1 MSFAAGRAAIA
12 SVTKPVP
19 LLLTLGTGG
28 SSNKGMIAI
37 QCSRLFD
44 GETFSAG
51 PVTVL
56 IDENRIVAVESGFP
70 TLGEQ
75 WQVVR
80 YSDATVLPGL
90 IDTHVHLVGD
100 SRPGALDRVP
110 GMSDEELDRVISEGL
125 ERQLAAGVTTVRD
138 LGDRRYAVVDRR
150 DRQRSRSRATT
161 EPTILASGP
170 PLTKPAGHCY
180 YMGGVVDGPDAIP
193 AAIRERAER
202 KVDVVKVMASGGMTT
217 PGTDVMRTQFT
228 DDEMTMIVAQAHEA
242 GMLVTAHAHGLPA
255 VRQAVAASVDCIEHC
270 TCLTDKGFELSDELI
285 DDIAIKGIAVSG
297 VIPPPKLDFN
307 QAPPAVREMAAK
319 MGVTTPQQIRDL
331 RADMMRRMHQQGVRI
346 VTGIDSGLNPWLAH
360 GNLHIAFSLLEE
372 SGFSPAEVLAAATS
386 LAAQTCSVGD
396 RKGFLHS
403 GYDADLIVVDG
414 DLTSQPIAPLTIR
427 SILLAGSPSSGSR
440 LEQAANGPGS
450 EQPSSPKIIGV
461 RPC

>member
-1 MSFAAGRAAIA
+1 
-12 SVTKPVP
+12 
-19 LLLTLGTGG
+19 
-28 SSNKGMIAI
+28 MIAI

-51 PVTVL
+51 AATVL
-56 IDENRIVAVESGFP
+56 IEENRIVAVESGFP

-75 WQVVR
+75 WEVVR

-110 GMSDEELDRVISEGL
+110 GLSDEEIDLVISESL
-125 ERQLAAGVTTVRD
+125 QRQLTAGITTVRD

-150 DRQRSRSRATT
+150 DRQRTGNRATT

-180 YMGGVVDGPDAIP
+180 YMGGVVEGPEAIS
-193 AAIRERAER
+193 AAIHERVER
-202 KVDVVKVMASGGMTT
+202 KVDVVKVMAGGGMST

-228 DDEMTMIVAQAHEA
+228 TDEMKMIVAQAHAA
-242 GMLVTAHAHGLPA
+242 GLLVTAHAHGLPA

-285 DDIAIKGIAVSG
+285 EDIATNGIAVSG
-297 VIPPPKLDFN
+297 VIPPPKVDFN

-319 MGVTTPQQIRDL
+319 LGLSPQQIREL

-346 VTGIDSGLNPWLAH
+346 VTGIDSGLNPHLAH
-360 GNLHIAFSLLEE
+360 GNLPIAFSLLAE
-372 SGFSPAEVLAAATS
+372 SGFSSPEVLAAATS
-386 LAAQTCSVGD
+386 RAAQVCSLGD
-396 RKGFLHS
+396 RKGFLRR

-414 DLTSQPIAPLTIR
+414 DLTSQPIVPLSIR
-427 SILLAGSPSSGSR
+427 SILLGGSPISGS
-440 LEQAANGPGS
+440 
-450 EQPSSPKIIGV
+450 
-461 RPC
+461 

>member
-1 MSFAAGRAAIA
+1 
-12 SVTKPVP
+12 
-19 LLLTLGTGG
+19 
-28 SSNKGMIAI
+28 MIAI

-51 PVTVL
+51 AATVL
-56 IDENRIVAVESGFP
+56 IEENRIAAVESGFP
-70 TLGEQ
+70 TLSEH
-75 WQVVR
+75 WEVVR

-110 GMSDEELDRVISEGL
+110 GLSDDEIDRVITAGL

-138 LGDRRYAVVDRR
+138 LGDRRYVVVDRR
-150 DRQRSRSRATT
+150 DRQKTGDHASA

-180 YMGGVVDGPDAIP
+180 YLGGVVDGPDAISV
-193 AAIRERAER
+193 AIRERAER
-202 KVDVVKVMASGGMTT
+202 KVDVVKVMASGGMST

-228 DDEMTMIVAQAHEA
+228 DDEMTMIVTQAHAA

-255 VRQAVAASVDCIEHC
+255 VEQAVAASVDCIEHC
-270 TCLTDKGFELSDELI
+270 TCLTDKGFDLSDELI
-285 DDIAIKGIAVSG
+285 DDIATHGITVSG

-319 MGVTTPQQIRDL
+319 MGMSPQQIREL
-331 RADMMRRMHQQGVRI
+331 RADMMRRMHQRGVRI

-360 GNLHIAFSLLEE
+360 GNLHIAFSLLAE

-386 LAAQTCSVGD
+386 LAAKTCGVGD
-396 RKGFLHS
+396 SKGLLRS

-414 DLTSQPIAPLTIR
+414 DLISQPMAPVTIR
-427 SILLAGSPSSGSR
+427 STLLGGSPLSR
-440 LEQAANGPGS
+440 S
-450 EQPSSPKIIGV
+450 
-461 RPC
+461 

>member
-1 MSFAAGRAAIA
+1 
-12 SVTKPVP
+12 
-19 LLLTLGTGG
+19 
-28 SSNKGMIAI
+28 MIAI

-51 PVTVL
+51 AATVL
-56 IDENRIVAVESGFP
+56 IKENRIVAVESGFP

-100 SRPGALDRVP
+100 SQPGALDRVP
-110 GMSDEELDRVISEGL
+110 GLRDDEIDRVISEGL

-138 LGDRRYAVVDRR
+138 LGDRQYAVVDRR
-150 DRQRSRSRATT
+150 DRQRTGDHATR

-180 YMGGVVDGPDAIP
+180 YMGGVVDGPDAIS

-202 KVDVVKVMASGGMTT
+202 KVDVVKVMASGGMSTL
-217 PGTDVMRTQFT
+217 GTDVMRTQFT
-228 DDEMTMIVAQAHEA
+228 ADEMMMIVAQAHAA

-255 VRQAVAASVDCIEHC
+255 VEQAVAASMDCIEHC
-270 TCLTDKGFELSDELI
+270 TCLTVKGFELSDELI
-285 DDIAIKGIAVSG
+285 DQIAANGIAVSG
-297 VIPPPKLDFN
+297 VIPPPKLNFN

-319 MGVTTPQQIRDL
+319 MGVSPQQIREL
-331 RADMMRRMHQQGVRI
+331 RADLMRRMHQRGVRI

-360 GNLHIAFSLLEE
+360 GNLHIAFTLLAE
-372 SGFSPAEVLAAATS
+372 SGFSPVEVLAAATS
-386 LAAQTCSVGD
+386 LAAKTCGVGD
-396 RKGFLHS
+396 RKGFLRS
-403 GYDADLIVVDG
+403 EYDADLIVVDG
-414 DLTSQPIAPLTIR
+414 DLTSQPIAPLKIR
-427 SILLAGSPSSGSR
+427 SILLGGSPLSS
-440 LEQAANGPGS
+440 
-450 EQPSSPKIIGV
+450 
-461 RPC
+461 

>member
-1 MSFAAGRAAIA
+1 
-12 SVTKPVP
+12 
-19 LLLTLGTGG
+19 
-28 SSNKGMIAI
+28 MIAI

-51 PVTVL
+51 AATVL
-56 IDENRIVAVESGFP
+56 IEENRIVAVESGFP

-75 WQVVR
+75 WEVVR

-110 GMSDEELDRVISEGL
+110 GLSDDEIDRVISEGL

-150 DRQRSRSRATT
+150 DRQRTGNRATT

-180 YMGGVVDGPDAIP
+180 YLGGVVDGPDAIS

-202 KVDVVKVMASGGMTT
+202 KVDVVKVMASGGMST

-228 DDEMTMIVAQAHEA
+228 TDEMMMIVAQAHAA

-255 VRQAVAASVDCIEHC
+255 VEQCVAASVDCIEHC

-285 DDIAIKGIAVSG
+285 DDIATNGIAVSG

-319 MGVTTPQQIRDL
+319 MGVSPSTDPRAAGRHDAPNASTGGANRHRDRL
-331 RADMMRRMHQQGVRI
+331 GTESMVSARQ
-346 VTGIDSGLNPWLAH
+346 LAH
-360 GNLHIAFSLLEE
+360 R
-372 SGFSPAEVLAAATS
+372 VLATRRIRLQPSRSSRGRHLPRRQNLRCWRPERIPPQRIRRRPHRRRWRPDQPADRPPDHPVNPA
-386 LAAQTCSVGD
+386 G
-396 RKGFLHS
+396 RKG
-403 GYDADLIVVDG
+403 
-414 DLTSQPIAPLTIR
+414 PI
-427 SILLAGSPSSGSR
+427 SGS
-440 LEQAANGPGS
+440 
-450 EQPSSPKIIGV
+450 
-461 RPC
+461 

>member
-1 MSFAAGRAAIA
+1 
-12 SVTKPVP
+12 
-19 LLLTLGTGG
+19 
-28 SSNKGMIAI
+28 MIAI

-44 GETFSAG
+44 GETFSPGAA
-51 PVTVL
+51 TVL
-56 IDENRIVAVESGFP
+56 IEENMIVAVESGFP

-75 WQVVR
+75 WEVRR

-90 IDTHVHLVGD
+90 IDTHVHLVGN

-110 GMSDEELDRVISEGL
+110 GMSDDELDRVISEGL

-138 LGDRRYAVVDRR
+138 LGDRRYSVVDRR
-150 DRQRSRSRATT
+150 DRQRTGNRATA

-180 YMGGVVDGPDAIP
+180 YMGGVVDGPDAIS

-202 KVDVVKVMASGGMTT
+202 KVDVVKVMASGGMST

-228 DDEMTMIVAQAHEA
+228 SDEMRMIVAQAHAA
-242 GMLVTAHAHGLPA
+242 GMLVTVHAHGLPA
-255 VRQAVAASVDCIEHC
+255 VEQAVATSVDSIEHC

-285 DDIAIKGIAVSG
+285 DQIATKGIAVSG

-319 MGVTTPQQIRDL
+319 MGVSPQQIREL

-360 GNLHIAFSLLEE
+360 GNLHIAFALLAE

-386 LAAQTCSVGD
+386 LAAKTCGVED

-414 DLTSQPIAPLTIR
+414 DLGSQPIAPLTIR
-427 SILLAGSPSSGSR
+427 STLLRGNLISGS
-440 LEQAANGPGS
+440 
-450 EQPSSPKIIGV
+450 
-461 RPC
+461 

>member
-1 MSFAAGRAAIA
+1 
-12 SVTKPVP
+12 
-19 LLLTLGTGG
+19 
-28 SSNKGMIAI
+28 MIAI

-44 GETFSAG
+44 GERFSTGEA
-51 PVTVL
+51 TVL
-56 IDENRIVAVESGFP
+56 IEENRIVAVESGFP

-75 WQVVR
+75 WEVVC
-80 YSDATVLPGL
+80 YDDATVLPGL
-90 IDTHVHLVGD
+90 IETHVHLVGD

-110 GMSDEELDRVISEGL
+110 GLSDDDLDRVISEGL
-125 ERQLAAGVTTVRD
+125 QRQLAAGVTTVRD

-150 DRQRSRSRATT
+150 DRQRTGNRTTT

-170 PLTKPAGHCY
+170 PLTTPGGHCY
-180 YMGGVVDGPDAIP
+180 YLGGVVDGPDAIS
-193 AAIRERAER
+193 AAISERAER
-202 KVDVVKVMASGGMTT
+202 NVDVVKVMASGGMST

-228 DDEMTMIVAQAHEA
+228 DNEMTMIVTQARAA

-255 VRQAVAASVDCIEHC
+255 VEQAVAAGVDCIEHC

-285 DDIAIKGIAVSG
+285 DDIATNGITVSG
-297 VIPPPKLDFN
+297 VIPPPKLNFD

-319 MGVTTPQQIRDL
+319 MGVSPQQIREL

-360 GNLHIAFSLLEE
+360 GNLHIAFTLLAE

-386 LAAQTCSVGD
+386 LAAKTCGVGD
-396 RKGFLHS
+396 RKGFLRS

-414 DLTSQPIAPLTIR
+414 DLISEPIAPLTIR
-427 SILLAGSPSSGSR
+427 SALLGGSPLSNS
-440 LEQAANGPGS
+440 
-450 EQPSSPKIIGV
+450 
-461 RPC
+461 

>member
-1 MSFAAGRAAIA
+1 
-12 SVTKPVP
+12 
-19 LLLTLGTGG
+19 
-28 SSNKGMIAI
+28 MIAI

-44 GETFSAG
+44 GETFRAG
-51 PVTVL
+51 GATVL
-56 IDENRIVAVESGFP
+56 IEENRIVAVESGFP
-70 TLGEQ
+70 RLGEQ
-75 WQVVR
+75 WEVLS

-110 GMSDEELDRVISEGL
+110 GLSDDEIDRVISEGL

-138 LGDRRYAVVDRR
+138 LGDRRYSVVDRR
-150 DRQRSRSRATT
+150 DRQRTGDRATI

-170 PLTKPAGHCY
+170 PLTKPAGHCH
-180 YMGGVVDGPDAIP
+180 YMGGVVDGPDAIS

-202 KVDVVKVMASGGMTT
+202 KVDVVKVMASGGMST
-217 PGTDVMRTQFT
+217 PGTDVMQTQFT
-228 DDEMTMIVAQAHEA
+228 DDEMTMIVVQAHAA
-242 GMLVTAHAHGLPA
+242 GLLVTAHAHGLPA

-270 TCLTDKGFELSDELI
+270 TCLTDKGFDLPDELI
-285 DDIAIKGIAVSG
+285 DQIAANGIAVSG

-319 MGVTTPQQIRDL
+319 MGVSPQQIREL

-360 GNLHIAFSLLEE
+360 GNLHIAFTLFEE

-386 LAAQTCSVGD
+386 LAAKTCGVED
-396 RKGFLHS
+396 RKGFLRS

-414 DLTSQPIAPLTIR
+414 DLGSQPTAPLMIR
-427 SILLAGSPSSGSR
+427 STLLGGRPISGS
-440 LEQAANGPGS
+440 
-450 EQPSSPKIIGV
+450 
-461 RPC
+461 

>member
-1 MSFAAGRAAIA
+1 
-12 SVTKPVP
+12 
-19 LLLTLGTGG
+19 
-28 SSNKGMIAI
+28 MIAI

-51 PVTVL
+51 AATVL
-56 IDENRIVAVESGFP
+56 IEENKIAAVESGFP
-70 TLGEQ
+70 SLGEQ
-75 WQVVR
+75 WEVLR

-110 GMSDEELDRVISEGL
+110 GLSDDEIDRVISEGL

-150 DRQRSRSRATT
+150 DRQRTGDCATS

-180 YMGGVVDGPDAIP
+180 YMGGVVDGPDAIS
-193 AAIRERAER
+193 AAIHERAER
-202 KVDVVKVMASGGMTT
+202 KVDVVKVMASGGMST
-217 PGTDVMRTQFT
+217 PGTDVMQTQFT
-228 DDEMTMIVAQAHEA
+228 DDEMTMIVAEAHAA

-255 VRQAVAASVDCIEHC
+255 VQQAVAGSVDCIEHC
-270 TCLTDKGFELSDELI
+270 TCLTDKGFDLSDELI
-285 DDIAIKGIAVSG
+285 DQIATNGITVSG

-319 MGVTTPQQIRDL
+319 MGVSPQQIREL

-360 GNLHIAFSLLEE
+360 GNLHIAFSLLAE
-372 SGFSPAEVLAAATS
+372 SGFSPAEGLAAATS
-386 LAAQTCSVGD
+386 LAAKTCGVED
-396 RKGFLHS
+396 RKGFLRS

-414 DLTSQPIAPLTIR
+414 DLTSQPIAPLEIR
-427 SILLAGSPSSGSR
+427 STLLGGRPISS
-440 LEQAANGPGS
+440 
-450 EQPSSPKIIGV
+450 SS
-461 RPC
+461 